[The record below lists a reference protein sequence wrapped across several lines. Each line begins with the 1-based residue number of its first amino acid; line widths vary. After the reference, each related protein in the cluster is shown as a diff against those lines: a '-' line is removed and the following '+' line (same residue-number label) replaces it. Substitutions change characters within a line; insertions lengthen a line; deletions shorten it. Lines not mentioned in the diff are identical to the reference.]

1 MSKLDFIKAFNN
13 ACKSLNVDVDPSFQH
28 GLKISKDFINTD
40 RVNISFSKSKINK
53 HDLLVL
59 INKVF
64 GSNSDIT
71 EFVDNI
77 YITNESKIQNIFLG
91 YSLGKPEVYFELF
104 EDGDSSIIVSYDEK
118 RNEYIPIED
127 ITYVAKT
134 LCDVINQRT
143 KLLVTEPDLL
153 FKGGFV
159 KNENTYYLLVLEHM
173 NSIRSILQIL
183 CNNINP
189 DEEDTTAEWFNNN
202 ENKIVSHIA
211 YSINN
216 EEITLNI
223 YTNES
228 RTS

>member
-13 ACKSLNVDVDPSFQH
+13 ACKLLNVDIDPSFEH

-40 RVNISFSKSKINK
+40 RVNISFNKSKINK

-64 GSNSDIT
+64 DKNDDII
-71 EFVDNI
+71 EFVNNI
-77 YITNESKIQNIFLG
+77 YITNENKIQNIFLG

-104 EDGDSSIIVSYDEK
+104 EEGESSVIVSYDEK

-127 ITYVAKT
+127 ITYITKI
-134 LCDVINQRT
+134 LCDIINQKT

-159 KNENTYYLLVLEHM
+159 KNEDIYYLLVLEPID
-173 NSIRSILQIL
+173 SIRSILQIL

-189 DEEDTTAEWFNNN
+189 DEQDTIAEWFNNN
-202 ENKIVSHIA
+202 NNKIVSHIA

>member
-13 ACKSLNVDVDPSFQH
+13 ACKLLNVDIDPSFEH

-64 GSNSDIT
+64 DKNDDIID
-71 EFVDNI
+71 FVNNI
-77 YITNESKIQNIFLG
+77 YITNENKIQNIFLG

-104 EDGDSSIIVSYDEK
+104 EEGESSVIVSYDEK
-118 RNEYIPIED
+118 RNEYIPIEN
-127 ITYVAKT
+127 ITYVTKT
-134 LCDVINQRT
+134 LCDIINQKT

-159 KNENTYYLLVLEHM
+159 KNEDIYYLLVLEPM
-173 NSIRSILQIL
+173 DSIRSILQIL

-189 DEEDTTAEWFNNN
+189 DEQDTIAEWFNNN
-202 ENKIVSHIA
+202 DNKIVSHIA

>member
-13 ACKSLNVDVDPSFQH
+13 ACKLLNVDIDPSFEH

-64 GSNSDIT
+64 DKNDDII
-71 EFVDNI
+71 EFVNNI
-77 YITNESKIQNIFLG
+77 YITNENKIQNIFLG

-104 EDGDSSIIVSYDEK
+104 EEGESSVIISYDEK

-127 ITYVAKT
+127 ITYITKI
-134 LCDVINQRT
+134 LCDIINQKT

-159 KNENTYYLLVLEHM
+159 KNEDIYY
-173 NSIRSILQIL
+173 
-183 CNNINP
+183 NINP
-189 DEEDTTAEWFNNN
+189 DEQDTIAEWFNNN
-202 ENKIVSHIA
+202 NNKIVSHIA